1 MNGIEFFQQ
10 GENVLYKTDDDDPK
24 VMVKG
29 DRWIVKLVM
38 SLLKERYPKALA
50 CLEKEYEGLR
60 GDAWNYEFRMV
71 RRFVKCNFGRI
82 DPIMDLDGVGG
93 IHFEYVS
100 CPLRGE
106 CRAEG
111 VICSP
116 EVENPLSERE
126 REVMRLVAIEG
137 LDAEKVAERLYISP
151 FTVKKHMSNAYE
163 KAGVSSE
170 ADFVRWATR
179 WGIFDETKK
188 NR

>member
-1 MNGIEFFQQ
+1 MNGIEFFQE
-10 GENVLYKTDDDDPK
+10 GENVLYRVGNDMPK
-24 VMVKG
+24 VLEKG
-29 DRWIVKLVM
+29 DRWIVKDVLR
-38 SLLKERYPKALA
+38 LLKERYPKALDR
-50 CLEKEYEGLR
+50 LEKEYEGLR
-60 GDAWNYEFRMV
+60 DEAWNYEFRMV

-82 DPIMDLDGVGG
+82 DPVLDLEATRKV
-93 IHFEYVS
+93 HFEYVS

-106 CRAEG
+106 CRSEG
-111 VICSP
+111 VICCP
-116 EVENPLSERE
+116 EAENPLSERE

-179 WGIFDETKK
+179 WGIFDETRK